1 MCPESGHI
9 TIWTK
14 RFEQRISHGLM
25 APVFCLLWP
34 YYNFTRRPWRNHT
47 SQSNTHGDFFYPKNI
62 CWYIYI
68 YVYTYIQ
75 TFSCKH
81 SQIQKWVLILVS
93 HHYVWL
99 TLSNIP
105 WVICRL
111 VGLVSYCKLVYNT
124 YFPFSLY
131 MNHVSFQLYDD
142 HVGEINQPAY
152 YPWDGVDHYNDVILS
167 AMAYQVNGLCEGNS
181 SVAGELPAQGST
193 TRKMFLFDVVMFLA
207 W

>member
-1 MCPESGHI
+1 MNYQRFVEYACLNVCICTPIVQAKLEQNQIWQSVCGTWYYLI
-9 TIWTK
+9 TIHLEGLQNRSKASITV
-14 RFEQRISHGLM
+14 ISSVH
-25 APVFCLLWP
+25 C
-34 YYNFTRRPWRNHT
+34 PWLGAMTWFAMEIPSWNK
-47 SQSNTHGDFFYPKNI
+47 DPK
-62 CWYIYI
+62 
-68 YVYTYIQ
+68 
-75 TFSCKH
+75 
-81 SQIQKWVLILVS
+81 
-93 HHYVWL
+93 
-99 TLSNIP
+99 
-105 WVICRL
+105 L

-131 MNHVSFQLYDD
+131 MNHASFQLYDD

-152 YPWDGVDHYNDVILS
+152 YPWGGVDHYNEVILS